1 MNLDAFSDQLAE
13 LGYTNS
19 GERYKLVGLYAYNA
33 IYDANEDYITDV
45 NDRIVVSPNYPIS
58 GIFLNQKTEE
68 DTVEI
73 EVAYCLAS
81 PSDFKIKEIA
91 AYVSNVAHII
101 DNVNHKNYI
110 SGNAAAEGILKDFLH
125 PSENDKINPFCIRI
139 LTNVDLGDN
148 EEYKACSAIESINP
162 DVKGV
167 DISVT
172 ISFGHEIQDVIESN
186 IAPFEFVKEGKLNVD
201 KPQNT
206 MVYGDNAIVVNI
218 SALSL
223 KDLWKK
229 EGNKGLL
236 AMNLRY
242 YVKNANIDTKIEN
255 SIQNDYDE
263 FWYLNN
269 GIIIVCDSF
278 EISGNQLNLKNFS
291 IVNGG
296 QTTRMIGTI
305 PFENDFYILAK
316 VIKSPEDTA
325 EKNLFVSKVAEASN
339 TQKPIKAKDV
349 IANRVEQRNLKSDLS
364 NERIF
369 IEIKRGEKADKKL
382 YPESWQKTKN
392 NELAQDLYAFV
403 FLQPGPARNNVSKI
417 LQDEKKYSLIFQS
430 HHYSTAFLKD
440 VLFLEK
446 AYRKYCT
453 KKTGKN
459 AEPITAEFA
468 GLIKNGMYYCLA
480 VIGYIMKLA
489 YCPAYEETLRRYKMT
504 IKKDAIQSEQAFDQ
518 AFIDKDTSFVTFEKT
533 AFEMFDFVI
542 EKFVH
547 PRFSEARAA
556 KPELAYSNWTK
567 TNPGF
572 NSIISS
578 IESSR
583 AFGEDYYV
591 EAFVSKFFI
600 KPNEAEKDENS
611 RLFTQN
617 CKALL
622 TSETDGTV
630 EKAIRDDLMKL
641 RLGCSQE
648 KHLPESK
655 VMTDKMIEKIAD
667 QKPTTKEALGKIVSP
682 STLYHIGDR
691 IIEVVNKNTL

>member
-1 MNLDAFSDQLAE
+1 MKLDAFSDQLAE

-33 IYDANEDYITDV
+33 FYDADEEYITNV
-45 NDRIVVSPNYPIS
+45 NDGIVVSPNYPIS
-58 GIFLNQKTEE
+58 GIYLNQKLEE

-73 EVAYCLAS
+73 EVAYCLTS
-81 PSDFKIKEIA
+81 PSDFKMKEIS
-91 AYVSNVAHII
+91 AYVSHVANIIANVKERH
-101 DNVNHKNYI
+101 YI
-110 SGNAAAEGILKDFLH
+110 SGNLAAESILREYLQPD
-125 PSENDKINPFCIRI
+125 EEGKIRPFCIHI

-148 EEYKACSAIESINP
+148 EEYKTHSAVEHMNP
-162 DVKGV
+162 GVKGV

-172 ISFGHEIQDVIESN
+172 VSFGHEIQDVIESN
-186 IAPFEFVKEGKLNVD
+186 IAPFEFVKEGRLSID
-201 KPQNT
+201 KPQNV
-206 MVYGDNAIVVNI
+206 MAYGDNAIVVNV

-223 KDLWKK
+223 KKLWGK

-242 YVKNANIDTKIEN
+242 YVKNVNIDTKIEN

-296 QTTRMIGTI
+296 QTTRMIGMV
-305 PFENDFYILAK
+305 PFNNDFYILAK
-316 VIKSPEDTA
+316 VIKSPEETA
-325 EKNLFVSKVAEASN
+325 DKNLFVSKVAEASN

-349 IANRVEQRNLKSDLS
+349 IANRVEQRNLKSDLA

-369 IEIKRGEKADKKL
+369 IEIKRGEKADKTL

-417 LQDEKKYSLIFQS
+417 LQDEKKYSMIFQS

-459 AEPITAEFA
+459 AESIAPEFS
-468 GLIKNGMYYCLA
+468 GLIKNGMYYCLS
-480 VIGYIMKLA
+480 VIGYILKLV

-504 IKKDAIQSEQAFDQ
+504 NKKEAIQSEQAFDK
-518 AFIDKDTSFVTFEKT
+518 AFIDANTSFASFERT
-533 AFEMFDFVI
+533 AFEMFDYVI

-547 PRFSEARAA
+547 PRFREARAE

-567 TNPGF
+567 TNTGF
-572 NSIISS
+572 SAIVSN

-591 EAFVSKFFI
+591 EAFANKFFL

-617 CKALL
+617 CKAILA
-622 TSETDGTV
+622 SETDGTD

-641 RLGCSQE
+641 RLSCSLE
-648 KHLPESK
+648 KHLSETRI
-655 VMTDKMIEKIAD
+655 MTDKMIETIAYE
-667 QKPTTKEALGKIVSP
+667 KPTTKEALAKIVK
-682 STLYHIGDR
+682 GDT
-691 IIEVVNKNTL
+691 IHFLGDKILEIVKKNTL